1 MSQPHSTRGSR
12 SAVVAVVLLS
22 LALGGVLLAGL
33 LAGLLGHHPEDDHRV
48 VPRFWAIGM
57 IPFVILLL
65 AIAVL
70 PLIPRLAGWWHSNL
84 NRLLL
89 SLSLAVA
96 TCLFLVLTIGLEPTG
111 VAVEHAM
118 LGEYIP
124 FIVLLFSLF
133 VITGGIAVHGDL
145 PATPAM
151 NTTFLLIGTLSASV
165 LGTTGASMLLI
176 RPLLQTNCERKHK
189 THTVIF
195 FIFLVSNIGGT
206 LLPVGDP
213 PLFLGYLRGVPF
225 LWTLTLWGEWL
236 LASVVLLVIYFIYDS
251 VMYRRES
258 PEDIRDD
265 LTRIIPERVEGSL
278 NFLWLLGV
286 LCSVAFITPGR
297 PMIGTSFVPPHFL
310 REGCMIGFT
319 LLSLLLTPRQARIRN
334 EFNFHAINEV
344 AALFIGIFITMQV
357 PLMVLAVH
365 GRALGLSEP
374 WHFFWATGI
383 LSSLLDNAP
392 TYQVF
397 FETALTMTDPSAVR
411 PVALLG
417 TDQFIDRGLLT
428 GVNLGAVF
436 MGACTYIGNGPNFM
450 VKSIADQA
458 GIRMPGFF
466 GYMLYSG
473 AILLP
478 LFVVIT
484 LVFLI

>member
-1 MSQPHSTRGSR
+1 MNQSHPTPRSRGTL
-12 SAVVAVVLLS
+12 VAVVLLS
-22 LALGGVLLAGL
+22 LALVGVLV
-33 LAGLLGHHPEDDHRV
+33 AGLLGDHSAHHGPV
-48 VPRFWAIGM
+48 VPRFWAIGL
-57 IPFVILLL
+57 IPFVVLLL
-65 AIAVL
+65 AIAAL

-89 SLSLAVA
+89 SLVLAVA
-96 TCLFLVLTIGLEPTG
+96 TCFFLTLTIGLESTG
-111 VAVEHAM
+111 IAVEHAL

-133 VITGGIAVHGDL
+133 VITGGIAIHGDL
-145 PATPAM
+145 PATPTI
-151 NTTFLLIGTLSASV
+151 NTAFLLIGTLLASL

-176 RPLLQTNCERKHK
+176 RPLLQTNRERKIK
-189 THTVIF
+189 THTVVF

-236 LASVVLLVIYFIYDS
+236 MASAILLVIYFIYDT
-251 VMYRRES
+251 VMYRRETA
-258 PEDIRDD
+258 EDIRKD
-265 LTRIIPERVEGSL
+265 LTRIIPERIEGSL
-278 NFLWLLGV
+278 NFVWLLGV
-286 LCSVAFITPGR
+286 LLSVALITPGR
-297 PMIGTSFVPPHFL
+297 PVMGTSFIPPHFL
-310 REGCMIGFT
+310 REGLMIGFT
-319 LLSLLLTPRQARIRN
+319 LLSLLLTPRQARTRN

-383 LSSLLDNAP
+383 LSSFLDNAP

-397 FETALTMTDPSAVR
+397 FETALTMTDPAAGNT
-411 PVALLG
+411 VALIG
-417 TDQFIDRGLLT
+417 KEQVIDGGLLT
-428 GVNLGAVF
+428 AVSLGAVF
-436 MGACTYIGNGPNFM
+436 MGAATYIGNGPNFM
-450 VKSIADQA
+450 VKSIADQS

-478 LFVVIT
+478 VFVLLT
-484 LVFLI
+484 FVFML